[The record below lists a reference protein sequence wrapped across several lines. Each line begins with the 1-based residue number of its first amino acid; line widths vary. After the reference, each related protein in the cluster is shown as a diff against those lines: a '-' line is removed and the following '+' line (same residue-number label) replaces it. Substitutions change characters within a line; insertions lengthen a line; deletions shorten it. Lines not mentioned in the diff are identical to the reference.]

1 MVPGG
6 FNTVSSPDP
15 AGPSSFLARATAA
28 VLATGVVVVM
38 LAAFSY
44 KVFELDRYF
53 VPKELVLNVAG
64 LIAALTLLPRL
75 KSLRFDIT
83 DALLLLFLAWSAVSA
98 VFATNHWLAQ
108 RALGLSLSSALV
120 FWAARM
126 ASSEQLKRPLLGVAA
141 LSTVIVALTSLA
153 QAYGIESEYLT
164 LARAPGGTLGNRNFI
179 AHVAAIGIPVTVW
192 WTITA
197 KRPIAALAGSIGIGL
212 LAATLVMS
220 RSRAAWLAVAATL
233 IVFLGLLVLSF
244 KYVDRKLVGG
254 RLARVALT
262 TALGAILSIVLP
274 NTLRWNSDS
283 PYLDSARKM
292 VDYSSGSGRG
302 RVAQYT
308 NTLEMA
314 KDNPV
319 FGVAP
324 GNWPVRYVKYAP
336 ANDKSLIASGMTAN
350 PWPSSDWMAFISE
363 RGLIGALLLLAVF
376 ASLFLRSLRRWRDH
390 PDGDTV
396 LMQVMAAATI
406 IAAMVTSAFDAVL
419 LLAAPAFLIWLVLG
433 VSTGERRGMR
443 QTVVSGKWWIAV
455 AALLLIATVSVVR
468 SATQAVAMTAVG
480 KGGQTAGWV
489 RGALWD
495 PGSYRINQ
503 RIADTYSNRGQCRRA
518 APFAKRAAGLFPY
531 SAPAKRVLRRCGI
544 KR

>member
-1 MVPGG
+1 MVTAG
-6 FNTVSSPDP
+6 FNRVSSPEP
-15 AGPSSFLARATAA
+15 AGPSSFLARATGI
-28 VLATGVVVVM
+28 VLAIGVVAVM

-75 KSLRFDIT
+75 RSVRFDT
-83 DALLLLFLAWSAVSA
+83 ADALLLLYLAWSTVSA

-126 ASSEQLKRPLLGVAA
+126 VSAEQLKRPLLGVAA
-141 LSTVIVALTSLA
+141 LATVMVALTSLA
-153 QAYGIESEYLT
+153 QAYGVDSEFLT
-164 LARAPGGTLGNRNFI
+164 IARAPGGTLGNRNFI
-179 AHVAAIGIPVTVW
+179 AHAVAIGLPVTVW

-197 KRPIAALAGSIGIGL
+197 RKPVAALIGSIGIGL

-233 IVFLGLLVLSF
+233 VVFLGLLVLSL

-254 RLARVALT
+254 RLARIALT
-262 TALGAILSIVLP
+262 TGLGVILAIVLP
-274 NTLRWNSDS
+274 NSLNWNSDS

-302 RVAQYT
+302 RVAQYK
-308 NTLEMA
+308 NTLKMA
-314 KDNPV
+314 KANPI

-336 ANDKSLIASGMTAN
+336 ANDKSLSQSGMTAN

-406 IAAMVTSAFDAVL
+406 TAAMITSAFDAVL

-433 VSTGERRGMR
+433 VSTGERRTER
-443 QTVVSGKWWIAV
+443 QLAVSGRRWIAV
-455 AALLLIATVSVVR
+455 GFVLVLATVSVLR
-468 SATQAVAMTAVG
+468 SATQAVAMNAVG

-503 RIADTYSNRGQCRRA
+503 RIAETYSNRGQCKRA
-518 APFAKRAAGLFPY
+518 APFAKRAAGLFPN